1 MLNKQALVDYLEKR
15 AREEPLP
22 EPPMLVRYA
31 LYQGLADRIRR
42 GDFDYEVREDPDLQM
57 ETEDQDG

>member
-1 MLNKQALVDYLEKR
+1 MIDKEELLKYLEKR

-31 LYQGLADRIRR
+31 LFAGLAERIRR
-42 GDFDYEVREDPDLQM
+42 GDFDTQTQEKEH
-57 ETEDQDG
+57 